1 MKPRGG
7 LKRPG
12 SDGHPPEVGIFA
24 TTRASATLAS
34 QTAGAD
40 WRALEEAVPRPD
52 VTGRAGSFGGGA
64 CALPARAGSHECGS
78 IRDGGQAGQPRQ
90 EVRPG
95 TCPAL
100 QPRPVAAAR
109 HWALGAA
116 RRRGPGL
123 APPAQP
129 WSRPA
134 APAARQGAGPAAGKA
149 QVSGEASRL
158 GRPTQAGARA
168 AATGASPPRDRLQSR
183 CA

>member
-1 MKPRGG
+1 MLPGLYPTLLPTGNSLFPILPPSTSLSTDLWEMLLWVSSPCLLHIHLKEVQNSWPPSLKPF
-7 LKRPG
+7 LM
-12 SDGHPPEVGIFA
+12 
-24 TTRASATLAS
+24 
-34 QTAGAD
+34 
-40 WRALEEAVPRPD
+40 
-52 VTGRAGSFGGGA
+52 GR
-64 CALPARAGSHECGS
+64 
-78 IRDGGQAGQPRQ
+78 

-116 RRRGPGL
+116 RRRDPGL
-123 APPAQP
+123 EPPAQP

-134 APAARQGAGPAAGKA
+134 VPAARPGAGPAAGKA
-149 QVSGEASRL
+149 QVSGEACRL